1 MCFMIRLMLCA
12 LALFSL
18 LALSGAAESW
28 IVQSVSQDI
37 DYSKDKGCLQSSI
50 QISGIEGEDAFII
63 QQINQKQEWNDLDW
77 TDASFM
83 IGGHGAAPRDINA
96 AGLMEIM
103 KDMRS
108 KDNPKGIEFCRTNI
122 LVFYCLPDELQM
134 DSGEGWQEID
144 MNSSRQA
151 VWEMIACLDLITAKS
166 CHGLSGAPE
175 DDHHLLNLSRMPGA

>member
-1 MCFMIRLMLCA
+1 MQMAGTRPAIILRIIQMCFMIRLMLCA
-12 LALFSL
+12 LALLSL
-18 LALSGAAESW
+18 LALPGAAESW

-63 QQINQKQEWNDLDW
+63 QQINQKQEWTDLDW

-83 IGGHGAAPRDINA
+83 RGRHGAVPRDINA

-151 VWEMIACLDLITAKS
+151 IWEMIACLDLIMANS
-166 CHGLSGAPE
+166 CSI
-175 DDHHLLNLSRMPGA
+175 SS

>member
-1 MCFMIRLMLCA
+1 M
-12 LALFSL
+12 
-18 LALSGAAESW
+18 
-28 IVQSVSQDI
+28 QSVSQDI
-37 DYSKDKGCLQSSI
+37 DYSKDKGSLQSSI

-63 QQINQKQEWNDLDW
+63 QQINQKQEWTNIDC

-83 IGGHGAAPRDINA
+83 RGGHGAAPRDINA

-108 KDNPKGIEFCRTNI
+108 KDNPKGIDFCRTNI
-122 LVFYCLPDELQM
+122 LVFYCLPGELQM
-134 DSGEGWQEID
+134 DSGKDGKID

-166 CHGLSGAPE
+166 CHGLSGALE